1 LSLEEAVINAIK
13 HGNELDDTKKVVV
26 GFAIDDERAI
36 ISVADEGEG
45 FDPASVPDPTLDENL
60 IAMSG
65 RGLSLIRAYMDEVR
79 FNDKGNDITMIKYA
93 PWLSA
98 KRS

>member
-1 LSLEEAVINAIK
+1 
-13 HGNELDDTKKVVV
+13 
-26 GFAIDDERAI
+26 
-36 ISVADEGEG
+36 
-45 FDPASVPDPTLDENL
+45 
-60 IAMSG
+60 
-65 RGLSLIRAYMDEVR
+65 VR